1 MELSQD
7 VGPRDGAACARAL
20 PLVVLKE
27 RSMWYFAWILGVL
40 LAAAFGVINALWLE
54 TVEVSE
60 QDGNNP

>member
-1 MELSQD
+1 
-7 VGPRDGAACARAL
+7 
-20 PLVVLKE
+20 
-27 RSMWYFAWILGVL
+27 MWYFAWILGVL